1 MRLLMITNHGF
12 LRLKTWDFAS
22 MLVIASM
29 GGTWD
34 LGPHV
39 NRPLIKKYG
48 GRGGSIGVQMG
59 FKLPYWFHV

>member
-1 MRLLMITNHGF
+1 
-12 LRLKTWDFAS
+12 